1 MAGTLLAVDAYIS
14 RFNEGVEV
22 GAFGPINLQS
32 LTLEQPEPER
42 IERISRMRSSYGQAL
57 DSYSRPQPAEVQF
70 ITDETAADILAMALL
85 GQPAGYTQDAATAAE
100 LTFNARLDRWV
111 AIGKHNLTA
120 FSLPDLTEGTHY
132 EVVMDAGLVK
142 IFSGGATTDGQEL
155 TATYSATERVGER
168 IVFGTDSVLQLRI
181 HGVGVNQATG
191 QRMDFDIWQANIS
204 PSGAIELVSDEFM
217 TLGFTGGM
225 VTPDGKS
232 GPFEVRRH
240 APVPD

>member
-22 GAFGPINLQS
+22 GAFGPLNLQS

-70 ITDETAADILAMALL
+70 VTDETAADILAMALL
-85 GQPAGYTQDAATAAE
+85 GQPAAYTQDSATAE
-100 LTFNARLDRWV
+100 TVDFDARLDRWV
-111 AIGKHNLTA
+111 ALGVHNLTA
-120 FSLPDLTEGTHY
+120 ISIPTLTLGTDY
-132 EVVMDAGLVK
+132 EAVLDAGLVK
-142 IFSGGATTDGQEL
+142 VFSGGATTEGQTL
-155 TATYSATERVGER
+155 TVTYDANERAGER

-191 QRMDFDIWQANIS
+191 QRMDFDIWQANVS

-225 VTPDGKS
+225 VTPESKT

-240 APVPD
+240 APVAP